1 MKNFLLLGTIT
12 FVFAGCAAS
21 NGGGH
26 VVGNSAIPANTA
38 KKLAQGDT
46 CACGK
51 KHEAGAEHKSCSQCG
66 DKKGKDSACTKC
78 GTSECTCSH

>member
-1 MKNFLLLGTIT
+1 MKNLLMIGAVS
-12 FVFAGCAAS
+12 FVFTGCAS

-38 KKLAQGDT
+38 KKMAMNDKT
-46 CACGK
+46 CACGH
-51 KHEAGAEHKSCSQCG
+51 KHEAGAEHATCSECG

-78 GTSECTCSH
+78 GTSECTCNH